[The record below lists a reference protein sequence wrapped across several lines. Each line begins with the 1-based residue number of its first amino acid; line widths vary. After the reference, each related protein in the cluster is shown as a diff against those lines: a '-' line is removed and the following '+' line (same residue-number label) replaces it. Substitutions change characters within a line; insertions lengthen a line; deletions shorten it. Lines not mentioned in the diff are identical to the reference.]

1 MFINAVQEALGKRQ
15 RAPDSP
21 YSTLQES
28 LSQIE
33 EKATAVRERT
43 RENVRNSME
52 KLAEVAKLRGWNV
65 YRASSPESALD
76 CICHLASSSG
86 AKLVMRSEQ
95 EVFVDVPVD
104 GPLSDMGIQVTVMA
118 RTSGLSPEVLR
129 QQAAEAGIGITGVDY
144 AVAETG
150 SVVVLPREG
159 LSRLVS
165 LLPPIHVA
173 LVRPQEVVESLEDL
187 FILRRLAYHQGG
199 GDMGSYMNLITG
211 PSRTADIEQT
221 LVVGVH
227 GPKEAHLILLE

>member
-1 MFINAVQEALGKRQ
+1 MQEALGKRQ

-21 YSTLQES
+21 YPTLQES
-28 LSQIE
+28 LDQIE
-33 EKATAVRERT
+33 EKAREVRERVG
-43 RENVRNSME
+43 ESVRSSME
-52 KLAEVAKLRGWNV
+52 KLADVAETRGWNV
-65 YRASSPESALD
+65 YRASSRESAVD
-76 CICHLASSSG
+76 RICHLASSSG

-95 EVFVDVPVD
+95 DVFQEVPVD
-104 GPLSDMGIQVTVMA
+104 GPLSDMGIQITVMA
-118 RTSGLSPEVLR
+118 KTSGLSPEVLR
-129 QQAAEAGIGITGVDY
+129 HQAAEAGMGITGVDY

-173 LVRPQEVVESLEDL
+173 IVRPQEVLESLEDL
-187 FILRRLAYHQGG
+187 LILRRLAYHQGG